1 MFIWGLQQEIGG
13 KVRIFN
19 PKTLYDAYLVA
30 NMQEATNDLLRE
42 SCNKIVAG
50 KSEQKREIGND
61 IEDEEVIELNDASG
75 VIDISIGLMGIRLMD
90 CGFNGNGKL
99 CGIGGLELPDRFIVE
114 CLGGMERETCDK
126 MRNSVKKDG
135 SGVREMEFIAGDI
148 IKEEGFEED
157 RKNGKNSFSNIVGK
171 KKEYGVEQHERTKE
185 NDNFVV
191 WDSQLLD
198 KTDDPSVISD
208 CLATLKSE
216 KILVKSDWKKLVFEE
231 NGNCYGI
238 YSNSS
243 KA

>member
-1 MFIWGLQQEIGG
+1 MVTNKEKHVALQDIGKKKDSYSEINF
-13 KVRIFN
+13 V
-19 PKTLYDAYLVA
+19 
-30 NMQEATNDLLRE
+30 
-42 SCNKIVAG
+42 NKAG
-50 KSEQKREIGND
+50 KREQKREIGND

-99 CGIGGLELPDRFIVE
+99 CGNIMNVDRLKNVVEPVVMKTKNTGIGGLELPDRFIVE

-148 IKEEGFEED
+148 IKEEGFEDD

-171 KKEYGVEQHERTKE
+171 KKEYGVEQHERPKE
-185 NDNFVV
+185 NDNFIV
-191 WDSQLLD
+191 WDSH

-216 KILVKSDWKKLVFEE
+216 KNI
-231 NGNCYGI
+231 G
-238 YSNSS
+238 
-243 KA
+243 